1 MDGKNRLTCMIFGRK
16 IPCGNTNFHRG
27 LFYGNHKQ
35 QLFRNGKNQQNSAEN
50 CTSGH
55 ARPADLGAL

>member
-1 MDGKNRLTCMIFGRK
+1 MIFGRK
-16 IPCGNTNFHRG
+16 IPCGNRNFHRG

-50 CTSGH
+50 CASGH
-55 ARPADLGAL
+55 ARPADPGAL